1 MNYRNNIY
9 KRYNYDISGDKI
21 IYNKFKKKNFFPYIL
36 HNNLKNFRNK
46 KRDSINCDYTLSDCS
61 KNCPTKNNR
70 KEYDKKNVYYER
82 IYKGLDFNYP
92 KNIKRYICWKKL
104 ECYKIPKFKNKTTLG
119 MQLPNNCFDCNINN
133 FNCNQQN
140 ENREKKA
147 YVKINPYIPTFNKN
161 ENIKSTQKNNYI
173 NNLKNKNNLRYSNYS
188 NYLKK
193 KKFIR
198 KCIN

>member
-46 KRDSINCDYTLSDCS
+46 KRDSINCDYNLKDCS

-70 KEYDKKNVYYER
+70 DNYQDNKLYYEN
-82 IYKGLDFNYP
+82 IYKGLDFNYS
-92 KNIKRYICWKKL
+92 KEIYKDL
-104 ECYKIPKFKNKTTLG
+104 ECYKIPKIKNKTTFG
-119 MQLPNNCFDCNINN
+119 MQVPNNKFDCTTDSL
-133 FNCNQQN
+133 NCKQN
-140 ENREKKA
+140 GKREKM
-147 YVKINPYIPTFNKN
+147 VNMEINPYIPTFNKHEKIK
-161 ENIKSTQKNNYI
+161 ENKRNILIK
-173 NNLKNKNNLRYSNYS
+173 NLKNENNFRYSSYS

-198 KCIN
+198 KFVNC